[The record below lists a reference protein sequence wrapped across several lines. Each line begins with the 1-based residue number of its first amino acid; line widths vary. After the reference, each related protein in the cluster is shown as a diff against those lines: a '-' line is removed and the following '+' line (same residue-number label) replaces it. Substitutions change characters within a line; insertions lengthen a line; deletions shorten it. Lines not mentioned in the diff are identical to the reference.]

1 MVIAQGLFTILFTV
15 RIYYTNNR
23 NLHVKGFCT
32 DKYLKWRLWRFS
44 ALLTKYKD
52 IY

>member
-23 NLHVKGFCT
+23 NPHVKGFYT
-32 DKYLKWRLWRFS
+32 DKYLKSRLCLAFFN
-44 ALLTKYKD
+44 LVNQ
-52 IY
+52 I